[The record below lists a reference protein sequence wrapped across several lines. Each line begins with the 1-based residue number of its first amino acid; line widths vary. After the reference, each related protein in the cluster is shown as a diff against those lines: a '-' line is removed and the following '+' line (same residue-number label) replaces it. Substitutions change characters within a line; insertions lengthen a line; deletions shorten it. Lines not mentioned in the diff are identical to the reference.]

1 MSWVVAI
8 RTTRYPLILMHCCYV
23 VMFLVKQGIPSDE
36 DLGWLSEEV
45 EKKWKAVGR
54 RLGIQEARLTAFDN
68 ENREYFGKMYKMLLH
83 WREKSGSAATY
94 TVLHDALCHPLVN
107 RTDLAEQ
114 FGANSNLPQFITGN
128 ISLVLQFNNT
138 ITYQYSA

>member
-1 MSWVVAI
+1 
-8 RTTRYPLILMHCCYV
+8 
-23 VMFLVKQGIPSDE
+23 MFLVKQGIPSDE

-83 WREKSGSAATY
+83 WREKNGSAATY
-94 TVLHDALCHPLVN
+94 TVLHHALCHPLVN

-114 FGANSNLPQFITGN
+114 LGANSNLPQLITGN
-128 ISLVLQFNNT
+128 ISLVLQFSNT

>member
-1 MSWVVAI
+1 
-8 RTTRYPLILMHCCYV
+8 MHCCYV

-83 WREKSGSAATY
+83 WREKNGSAATY
-94 TVLHDALCHPLVN
+94 TVLHHALCHPLVN

-114 FGANSNLPQFITGN
+114 LGANSNLAQLITGN
-128 ISLVLQFNNT
+128 ISLVLQFSNT